1 MENKVKSIIQEA
13 VYDALNERIN
23 TNREPLNE
31 MARINT
37 KESGKSIFP
46 YNLYEVKIWSNDHEP
61 PHFHVICEGWN
72 ISFLIDNGE
81 ILDIKSQGK
90 KRDVYK
96 YICKNVKDWLSSPC
110 SILPTITNQENAFAV
125 WMQLHS

>member
-13 VYDALNERIN
+13 IYDALNEKFN
-23 TNREPLNE
+23 TNKEPLNE

-37 KESGKSIFP
+37 NESGISIFP
-46 YNLYEVKIWSNDHEP
+46 YISYEVKIWSNDHEP

-72 ISFLIDNGE
+72 ISFLIDDGE

>member
-13 VYDALNERIN
+13 VYDALNEKFN
-23 TNREPLNE
+23 TNKEPLNE

-37 KESGKSIFP
+37 NESGISIFP
-46 YNLYEVKIWSNDHEP
+46 YNSYEVKIWSNDPEP